1 METKE
6 YIVALHKGI
15 DYNQFWVEIED
26 PTVGLAYIPDR
37 PVAIAD
43 NLDALDRITHYFL
56 TEAEAE
62 TLRNDPRV
70 LGVEIPAEH
79 RDDIIISVNTTQVG
93 NFTKTNSSTGNILNW
108 GLIRNSNPT
117 NVYGSSTTTTE
128 NYNYVLT
135 GSNVDIVI
143 IDSGIQIDHP
153 EFGNRVNA
161 YQWTNAVN
169 TTTFYTDYNGHGTHV
184 AGIAAGDTYG
194 WAKNSNIYAIKFVD
208 AGPGDPDPGFDGQT
222 FGNIANLLVSWQ
234 NSKSINPT
242 TGVKNPTV
250 VNMSFGYNYLVTANA
265 SVYTISNVN
274 YRGNSISTPGWY
286 NTTYGLIFGQGLI
299 PARVAAFD
307 LYVDQMTA
315 AGMIVCKAAGND
327 GMKIDVDGGLDY
339 NNYINVVYNSNS
351 QPALNAA
358 YYMRGSSPMSNTAI
372 IVGALDSTTYSS
384 ALDKKAN
391 YSDAG
396 PMVDIFAAGSNVQ
409 SSWTSNNANTPGLT
423 YYNNGSFKQ
432 YNINGTSM
440 ASPQVAGAAALY
452 LQAHPT
458 ATPSEVKS
466 ALTTVATTTM
476 IGNVSTNPAGN
487 DYSNTVSQWGGDAG
501 VAYQDILGLTQ
512 IKNSS
517 NNWVTVANVYVK
529 TDSTTWT
536 QVQNIY
542 TKTDSSTWKQT
553 Y

>member
-79 RDDIIISVNTTQVG
+79 RDDIIVSVNTTQVG
-93 NFTKTNSSTGNILNW
+93 NFTKTDSSTGNILNW

-250 VNMSFGYNYLVTANA
+250 VNMSFGYSIGNTSTFYVANVT
-265 SVYTISNVN
+265 
-274 YRGNSISTPGWY
+274 YRGTTYASPSVPNS
-286 NTTYGLIFGQGLI
+286 TYGLYFGQGLYPYRI
-299 PARVAAFD
+299 PTYDA
-307 LYVDQMTA
+307 YVDVMTD
-315 AGMIVCKAAGND
+315 AGMIVCKSAGNN
-327 GMKIDVDGGLDY
+327 GLKIDVLGGVDY
-339 NNYINVVYNSNS
+339 NNTIQLKYIANNVSIGS
-351 QPALNAA
+351 GH
-358 YYMRGSSPMSNTAI
+358 YMRGSSPMSNTAI

-409 SSWTSNNANTPGLT
+409 SSWTSNNASIPGST
-423 YYNNGSFKQ
+423 YYNNSSFKQ

-440 ASPQVAGAAALY
+440 SSPQVAGAAALY

-487 DYSNTVSQWGGDAG
+487 DYSNTVSQWGGNAG
-501 VAYQDILGLTQ
+501 VAYQNILGLTQ

>member
-1 METKE
+1 
-6 YIVALHKGI
+6 
-15 DYNQFWVEIED
+15 
-26 PTVGLAYIPDR
+26 
-37 PVAIAD
+37 
-43 NLDALDRITHYFL
+43 
-56 TEAEAE
+56 
-62 TLRNDPRV
+62 
-70 LGVEIPAEH
+70 
-79 RDDIIISVNTTQVG
+79 
-93 NFTKTNSSTGNILNW
+93 
-108 GLIRNSNPT
+108 
-117 NVYGSSTTTTE
+117 
-128 NYNYVLT
+128 
-135 GSNVDIVI
+135 
-143 IDSGIQIDHP
+143 
-153 EFGNRVNA
+153 
-161 YQWTNAVN
+161 
-169 TTTFYTDYNGHGTHV
+169 
-184 AGIAAGDTYG
+184 
-194 WAKNSNIYAIKFVD
+194 
-208 AGPGDPDPGFDGQT
+208 
-222 FGNIANLLVSWQ
+222 
-234 NSKSINPT
+234 
-242 TGVKNPTV
+242 
-250 VNMSFGYNYLVTANA
+250 
-265 SVYTISNVN
+265 
-274 YRGNSISTPGWY
+274 
-286 NTTYGLIFGQGLI
+286 
-299 PARVAAFD
+299 
-307 LYVDQMTA
+307 
-315 AGMIVCKAAGND
+315 
-327 GMKIDVDGGLDY
+327 
-339 NNYINVVYNSNS
+339 
-351 QPALNAA
+351 
-358 YYMRGSSPMSNTAI
+358 MRGSSPMSNTAI

-409 SSWTSNNANTPGLT
+409 SSWTSNNASTPGLT

-432 YNINGTSM
+432 YNFNGTSM